1 MYKFLFSVF
10 LLAALSFGA
19 IAANY
24 PCSKSKGGVS
34 HCNGS
39 TFVCNDGSTSKS
51 KRNCAAE
58 RGNKASSKPSAE
70 DKGSNKNNQRK

>member
-19 IAANY
+19 SAANY

-58 RGNKASSKPSAE
+58 RGSKAPSKSGAA
-70 DKGSNKNNQRK
+70 DKGGSKNNPRK